1 MSLWHPRH
9 SSRPFTAQ
17 ECGLWQSVQEA
28 SLCSPLTCSPDT
40 RSWHSLQPMTGVA
53 SNDLVWH
60 SPHFI
65 EAIIGAFVSILW
77 HSAQSEGGR
86 NPAEWHRL
94 HRIRLCLPSSSI
106 GCQDILLAVTTV
118 PSGMSGD
125 RTGWVWQ
132 TLHSMLKTLP
142 VFVTCRPSWHRK
154 HPGQFR
160 CPMLEG

>member
-9 SSRPFTAQ
+9 RSRPFTAQ

-28 SLCSPLTCSPDT
+28 SLCSPMTCSPDT
-40 RSWHSLQPMTGVA
+40 RSWHCLQPVTGVA
-53 SNDLVWH
+53 SNIFVWH
-60 SPHFI
+60 STHFI
-65 EAIIGAFVSILW
+65 DDIIGDFVSILW

-94 HRIRLCLPSSSI
+94 HSIRLCFPASSI
-106 GCQDILLAVTTV
+106 GCQGNRLSVTNV
-118 PSGMSGD
+118 PIGKSGD

-132 TLHSMLKTLP
+132 TVHSVLRTFP
-142 VFVTCRPSWHRK
+142 VLDTCRPSWQRK
-154 HPGQFR
+154 QPAQFR